1 MIRSVTVA
9 KLHYLVKPPLIGGAL
24 DWVHWHDPCNSRV
37 HRKMQSAAR
46 RTMEEAMS
54 GCDSTPL
61 IGRISGKER
70 EEKKEAQEQKKNKSD
85 RSRFRIPII
94 SIIYISCLLSSIRR
108 QK

>member
-1 MIRSVTVA
+1 
-9 KLHYLVKPPLIGGAL
+9 
-24 DWVHWHDPCNSRV
+24 
-37 HRKMQSAAR
+37 MQSAAR

-94 SIIYISCLLSSIRR
+94 SIIHRVCCHQYGDKNKVSCWTFKVAGLS
-108 QK
+108 